1 MLEGYLFTVAGLIL
15 FFEGLPYLALPDQ
28 LKSWLRKVC
37 VMPNRHLRVMGG
49 VLMVA
54 GLFFVYWGRRHGG

>member
-1 MLEGYLFTVAGLIL
+1 MKGYIFTVVGLIC

-28 LKSWLRKVC
+28 LKQWLRKVC
-37 VMPNRHLRVMGG
+37 GTPSKHLRVMGG
-49 VLMVA
+49 VLMVL

>member
-1 MLEGYLFTVAGLIL
+1 MKGYILTVVGLIC

-28 LKSWLRKVC
+28 LKLWLRKVC
-37 VMPNRHLRVMGG
+37 GTPSNHLRVMGG
-49 VLMVA
+49 VLMVL